1 MDSLRKEFIKTFHGL
16 CGCHSSH
23 AVWNDFI
30 VLAARSFVFLGNGS
44 HDNMVV
50 TPGCD
55 FNDAELDRV
64 CKLIKLMGTAF
75 EENPAQDFLGS
86 VQGELSLLNKSA
98 KQFYTPF
105 SVAQMMSDMLL
116 QSLDQEI
123 QQKGWISVLDPACGA
138 GSLLIAFADFCRRQG
153 INYRDTVLFVAQ
165 DVDFIAAMSC
175 LIQLNLIGCAGYV
188 AFGNSLSNPITSS
201 GSVLLPLQKDD
212 SPKIFSLLHYNHSPW
227 LERRLFAGPTN
238 K

>member
-1 MDSLRKEFIKTFHGL
+1 MDSFRKEFIKIFHGL
-16 CGCHSSH
+16 CGRHSAY

-30 VLAARSFVFLGNGS
+30 VLAARSLVLLGNGS
-44 HDNMVV
+44 HDQMF
-50 TPGCD
+50 TTCCKFG
-55 FNDAELDRV
+55 DAELDCV
-64 CKLIKLMGTAF
+64 CKLIELMGTAL

-86 VQGELSLLNKSA
+86 VQSELALLNKSTN
-98 KQFYTPF
+98 QFYTPF

-123 QQKGWISVLDPACGA
+123 QQNGWISVLDPACGA

-153 INYRDTVLFVAQ
+153 INYQDTVLFVAQ

-188 AFGNSLSNPITSS
+188 ALGNSLSNPVTGG
-201 GSVLLPLQKDD
+201 GSVLLPLQTDN
-212 SPKIFSLLHYNHSPW
+212 SPKIFNLLHYNHSPW
-227 LERRLFAGPTN
+227 LERRLFADPTN